1 MDLDLGTEERELL
14 QVIRQIAD
22 RMGAGQLTRES
33 TAQWWQVLGDGGFLD
48 LDVDDGDTA
57 LQAVCIAEALG
68 ESVAPV
74 GFGSYLTCR
83 MLMRDIAAAGDASQL
98 AAAAVTAWQQ
108 GDPGSFAVGYA
119 TGPGQGLAE
128 SLGPAPR
135 FAAVHTGAGW
145 LLLDAAGFRLGPP
158 SSWEEAPAL
167 SAVSWDETAAY
178 LAEPGKRDWNQLNLV
193 LHAAELVGVVR
204 ESVRRTIEYL
214 RAREQFGRP
223 IGSFQALQHRTA
235 DMVADLRACEA
246 TIEYVGWYWGGAPD
260 ASTTAAWVA
269 AAAAL
274 VDEASIAAM
283 RECFQFHGG
292 IAMTAE
298 LWFHHWFRRASR
310 LAAYQ
315 GGPNAQLAVV
325 GAAVKAGVT
334 LEVPLVGA
342 P

>member
-1 MDLDLGTEERELL
+1 MDLDLGLEERELL
-14 QVIRQIAD
+14 HVIRQVSG
-22 RMGAGQLTRES
+22 RMGTGRTPAE
-33 TAQWWQVLGDGGFLD
+33 WWQVLGTGGFLD

-68 ESVAPV
+68 EGIAPIS
-74 GFGSYLTCR
+74 FASYLACR
-83 MLMRDIAAAGDASQL
+83 MLLRDVAAAGDGDPL
-98 AAAAVTAWQQ
+98 AAAAVTAWQD
-108 GDPGSFAVGYA
+108 GGPGGFAVGYA
-119 TGPGQGLAE
+119 TGQAQGLAE

-135 FAAVHTGAGW
+135 FAAVHTADGW
-145 LLLDAAGFRLGPP
+145 LLLDAGSFRLGDP
-158 SSWEEAPAL
+158 SAWDAEPAL
-167 SAVSWDETAAY
+167 AAIDWDEGAGYQAGH
-178 LAEPGKRDWNQLNLV
+178 GKRDWNQLSVV

-214 RAREQFGRP
+214 RTREQFGRP

-246 TIEYVGWYWGGAPD
+246 TVEYVGWFWGNAPD
-260 ASTTAAWVA
+260 GQAAAAWVS

-274 VDEASIAAM
+274 VDEASVTAM

-298 LWFHHWFRRASR
+298 LWFQHWFRRATR

-315 GGPNAQLAVV
+315 GGAPAHLAAV
-325 GAAVKAGVT
+325 GSAVKAGVT
-334 LEVPLVGA
+334 LEVPLTA
-342 P
+342 AS